1 MTATIELDDLMV
13 SKAKKLTGISDDKEL
28 VNMTIARVVK
38 GQELVRAM
46 IEDSKVIKGNPF
58 WDDYDPRA

>member
-13 SKAKKLTGISDDKEL
+13 SEAKELSGISDDKEL
-28 VNMTIARVVK
+28 VNMTIDNFVK
-38 GQELVRAM
+38 GQKRLRSM
-46 IEDSKVIKGNPF
+46 IEARESIKENPF